1 MVLKEGLGK
10 RTGKRGGKTGGK
22 EVERIGKEKSK
33 ESTSAADGDDRSI
46 FGILNSVGRRAV
58 RGAGIGTS

>member
-1 MVLKEGLGK
+1 MVLKEGLGE
-10 RTGKRGGKTGGK
+10 RTGKRGGKTGK

-33 ESTSAADGDDRSI
+33 ESTSAADGGDRSI